1 MLSDYR
7 KSLIIHH
14 SSPIFPPM
22 KKTILNALNS
32 TGRAFRTATD
42 AVESTGYGGR
52 FVARNLTPWLLALTP
67 AVFAAY
73 ALTEVGK
80 WVFDELARQQ
90 RLREPHPSSPS
101 LRGTPA
107 PEDISDPWSSTP
119 RTLPVCL
126 RLGSRL
132 ADLDPTLDRSLVRE
146 ELPNG
151 KTVIRARKGG
161 TKGWLDDHRVSVGYS
176 TVMRYKKLV
185 QRLRQVLALDD
196 RLPLEWLL
204 DGVPAGTMLPADLAS
219 TFAAARRRLAK
230 ILRENPTLV
239 ALSHFVEGKLGI
251 VRLVTVR
258 KAPSG
263 RRRSASTK
271 QGNSNGFSA
280 ISQTRRVNVAPERV
294 AATKE
299 ALVRLLSARNLGG
312 KTLELRNRA
321 VKWLAGLAAGHPAET
336 AP

>member
-7 KSLIIHH
+7 KSLIIPRNY
-14 SSPIFPPM
+14 SILPPM
-22 KKTILNALNS
+22 KKSFLNALNS

-42 AVESTGYGGR
+42 AIESTGYGGR

-90 RLREPHPSSPS
+90 RLREPHPASPS
-101 LRGTPA
+101 LRGTPV
-107 PEDISDPWSSTP
+107 PEDISAPWSSTP

-132 ADLDPTLDRSLVRE
+132 ADLDPTLDRSLIRE

-185 QRLRQVLALDD
+185 QRLRQVLSLDD

-204 DGVPAGTMLPADLAS
+204 DGVPTETMLPADLA
-219 TFAAARRRLAK
+219 TPFASARRRLAK
-230 ILRENPTLV
+230 ILHENPTLA
-239 ALSHFVEGKLGI
+239 ALSRFVEGKLGI
-251 VRLVTVR
+251 NRLVTVR
-258 KAPSG
+258 KVAV
-263 RRRSASTK
+263 RRRQVVGGKSRNMAD
-271 QGNSNGFSA
+271 FSV
-280 ISQTRRVNVAPERV
+280 ISRGRRVNISPERV
-294 AATKE
+294 EATKGAMARVLAATN
-299 ALVRLLSARNLGG
+299 LSG
-312 KTLELRNRA
+312 KALELQNRVA
-321 VKWLAGLAAGHPAET
+321 KWLAGVAAERPSS
-336 AP
+336 